1 MKHTDRFTI
10 FGNNNKNIIYIG
22 ATERVDNNGFLCDFA
37 LNKMEGI
44 VIVIKEKKNNGK
56 MV

>member
-10 FGNNNKNIIYIG
+10 FGKNKNMIYIG
-22 ATERVDNNGFLCDFA
+22 ATKRVDNNGFLCDFA

-44 VIVIKEKKNNGK
+44 IIIIRENKNND
-56 MV
+56 